1 MQALNCPLRVRRW
14 GCVSQQSQRPVGPL
28 LLGVS
33 APLGVQRQLLIVQAA
48 RGFGKTKPKKDDA
61 VDGVS
66 GSRRKTK
73 SVKVEQ
79 GSIGPIPGQAQQ
91 QVATTFNDQLLV
103 PKQPTEEDDDFA
115 KRLALLKEQGRERA
129 AELKAASP
137 AEGTSAQAAS
147 SPAIFDVQED
157 IYANP
162 PPITQTLMGAAGESS
177 ISDPKLRD
185 ANIGPS
191 QLGLAAGAIV
201 FVAIFIIVAAGD
213 YAPASKR
220 YSGVRPAQQPPDAIE
235 EKILKGK
242 VALYEDQLKVRR
254 GRTWASSKPA
264 LGIKLPQGATALHVF
279 HSVAVLGNVG
289 PGLRLAQR
297 SWGHHAPA
305 GLGAGTQTTPSDG
318 LSQHQIARPCPPCP
332 CCCNGLGC
340 TAVWWHPGSGP
351 CRCRQRL
358 TSPAHKGPS
367 PPSPPS
373 PRLTPPTRTPRRRW
387 PPPTPACC
395 STTRRR
401 SCSRSSR
408 PGTAPAHRQCT
419 SLRHRHG
426 LSGCGRGSGC
436 KDCSGDASIW
446 QGRQRVGRK
455 PAGGVTGRADSRTKA
470 RSSSRGSG
478 MRPMGQ
484 G

>member
-1 MQALNCPLRVRRW
+1 MQALNCPLRARRW

-73 SVKVEQ
+73 NVKVEQ
-79 GSIGPIPGQAQQ
+79 SSIGPIPGQAQQ

-103 PKQPTEEDDDFA
+103 PNQPTEEDDDFA
-115 KRLALLKEQGRERA
+115 TRLALLKEQGRERA
-129 AELKAASP
+129 AELKAASSP
-137 AEGTSAQAAS
+137 AEGTSAQSAT

-254 GRTWASSKPA
+254 GCTSTRAEVA
-264 LGIKLPQGATALHVF
+264 IGVKLAQGATALHVL
-279 HSVAVLGNVG
+279 HSIVTCYSYSNRPQWGTSREPGGQKDGKGGCEPLGNLG
-289 PGLRLAQR
+289 PG
-297 SWGHHAPA
+297 
-305 GLGAGTQTTPSDG
+305 
-318 LSQHQIARPCPPCP
+318 
-332 CCCNGLGC
+332 
-340 TAVWWHPGSGP
+340 
-351 CRCRQRL
+351 QRL
-358 TSPAHKGPS
+358 DRPVQPGGPYPCTTVMGAPCLRRPGGS
-367 PPSPPS
+367 PPL
-373 PRLTPPTRTPRRRW
+373 RMAWPT
-387 PPPTPACC
+387 
-395 STTRRR
+395 
-401 SCSRSSR
+401 SRQ
-408 PGTAPAHRQCT
+408 H
-419 SLRHRHG
+419 L
-426 LSGCGRGSGC
+426 LFCGPVHVVPV
-436 KDCSGDASIW
+436 A
-446 QGRQRVGRK
+446 
-455 PAGGVTGRADSRTKA
+455 
-470 RSSSRGSG
+470 
-478 MRPMGQ
+478 
-484 G
+484 